1 MRKIAQ
7 FNTKFDMKK
16 FVTIILLSVMAMAC
30 GMLSQKGNG
39 TTDDV
44 QPAEVIEANVAPTK
58 DIDTLSV
65 EERVEYYLLRY
76 SHETS
81 TGEKASAEATRAE
94 MMEWLNSL
102 SDEDKRR
109 ADDASDEWYGKNAHR
124 I

>member
-1 MRKIAQ
+1 
-7 FNTKFDMKK
+7 MKR
-16 FVTIILLSVMAMAC
+16 FITIILLSVMAMAC
-30 GMLSQKGNG
+30 GMLSPKSN
-39 TTDDV
+39 DASNDIH
-44 QPAEVIEANVAPTK
+44 PAEVVVADIAPTK

-76 SHETS
+76 THETS
-81 TGEKASAEATRAE
+81 TGEKASAEATRTE

-109 ADDASDEWYGKNAHR
+109 ADDASDEWYGENAHR

>member
-1 MRKIAQ
+1 
-7 FNTKFDMKK
+7 
-16 FVTIILLSVMAMAC
+16 MAC
-30 GMLSQKGNG
+30 GMLSPKSN
-39 TTDDV
+39 DV
-44 QPAEVIEANVAPTK
+44 ANDIHPAEVVEADIAPTK

-76 SHETS
+76 THETS
-81 TGEKASAEATRAE
+81 TGEKASAEAIRTE

-109 ADDASDEWYGKNAHR
+109 ADDASDEWYGENTHR